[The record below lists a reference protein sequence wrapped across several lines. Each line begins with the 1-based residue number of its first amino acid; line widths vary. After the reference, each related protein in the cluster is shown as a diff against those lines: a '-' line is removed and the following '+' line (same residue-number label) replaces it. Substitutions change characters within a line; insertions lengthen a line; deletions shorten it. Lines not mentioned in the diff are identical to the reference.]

1 MNAITNQATV
11 CVHSGT
17 HLDLV
22 TGGVNSPIFPS
33 TAAGYLDGTLYYPRY
48 YNTPNQQAVV
58 EKLCALEYAEDGIVT
73 SSGMAA
79 IASIFTALLRTGDHV
94 VFQPELYGGTHFY
107 VSEQFSRL
115 GVDYTYAPTSSPA
128 DIATAIT
135 PATKIIYI
143 ETPSNP
149 LLTITDIAAIADLAR
164 KRGIITVIDNT
175 FASPILQNPILLGI
189 DVILHSG
196 TKYLNGH
203 SDMICGAVVGTK
215 HHIEAVRKA
224 AVVLGG
230 TLNAPDCA
238 LLERSMK
245 TLAIRVER
253 QSTNAM
259 RIAEEL
265 YSTEGIS
272 KVLYPGLSTHPAHDI
287 ASKQMQG
294 FGGMLSFELADS
306 SATDFQRALRLI
318 APAASLGGVE
328 TTICSPAMTSHAKI
342 SQSERDKAGISDRL
356 LRLSVGI
363 EDYRDIIAD
372 IKAALVQKK

>member
-1 MNAITNQATV
+1 MKTISNQTTM

-17 HLDLV
+17 HRDLV
-22 TGGVNSPIFPS
+22 TGGVNTPIFPS

-79 IASIFTALLRTGDHV
+79 VASVFTALLRTGDHV

-115 GVDYTYAPTSSPA
+115 GVEHTYARTSSSA
-128 DIATAIT
+128 DITEAIT

-149 LLTITDIAAIADLAR
+149 LLTITDIASIATLAR
-164 KRGIITVIDNT
+164 ERGIITVIDNT

-189 DVILHSG
+189 DIVLHSG
-196 TKYLNGH
+196 TKYLSGH
-203 SDMICGAVVGTK
+203 SDMICGAVVGAK
-215 HHIEAVRKA
+215 HYIEAVRKA

-253 QSTNAM
+253 QSINAM
-259 RIAEEL
+259 HIAEHL
-265 YSTEGIS
+265 SSIDGIS
-272 KVLYPGLSTHPAHDI
+272 RVLYPGLPTHPAHNI
-287 ASKQMQG
+287 AAKQMRG
-294 FGGMLSFELADS
+294 FGGMLSFELAVG

-318 APAASLGGVE
+318 TPAASLGGVE
-328 TTICSPAMTSHAKI
+328 TTMCSPTLTSHAKI
-342 SQSERDKAGISDRL
+342 SQSERDKAGITDRL

-372 IKAALVQKK
+372 IEAALHSNK